1 MKNVI
6 SVAMAVL
13 AGSLLFSAQAS
24 DFGGPF
30 DPEWPFPV
38 SLGCVEEEVQVHD
51 QATGE
56 TKQGKPQEMIL
67 LTWKH
72 QKERGPGWQYMPAY
86 YDSKDI
92 EKSGAE
98 QISAKHAHYL
108 IYQRSFRAGL
118 LKRKHTVLRTHGGL
132 ITVGYPSGGLASI
145 NSDRFAF
152 DAERNHFSF
161 QELEGDSRRESSG
174 YCIAAADRGGVNYTN
189 NEGEPISREETLR
202 LGMQCEQAF
211 EVGAAS
217 GVLTDEGAYKPTGE
231 PENFTWQELTGDS
244 KTRQKFMDSCAS
256 ELGYRRKY

>member
-1 MKNVI
+1 MKNAI
-6 SVAMAVL
+6 SVVMAVFS
-13 AGSLLFSAQAS
+13 GSLFFSAQAS

-30 DPEWPFPV
+30 DAEWPFPV

-56 TKQGKPQEMIL
+56 TKEGKPQEMIL
-67 LTWKH
+67 LTWRH
-72 QKERGPGWQYMPAY
+72 QKERGPGRQYMPAY

-98 QISAKHAHYL
+98 QISAKHAHWL
-108 IYQRSFRAGL
+108 TYQRSLRTGV
-118 LKRKHTVLRTHGGL
+118 LKRKQTVWGTHGGL

-152 DAERNHFSF
+152 DPVTNHFSF

-174 YCIAAADRGGVNYTN
+174 YCIAAADRGGIKYTN
-189 NEGEPISREETLR
+189 KEGEPISREETLR
-202 LGMQCEQAF
+202 VGMQCEQAF

-217 GVLTDEGAYKPTGE
+217 GALTDEGAYKPTGE
-231 PENFTWQELTGDS
+231 PERFTWQELTGNS
-244 KTRQKFMDSCAS
+244 KSRQKFMDNCAS
-256 ELGYRRKY
+256 ELGHQRKY